1 MADTSTPVAPQRQ
14 QFVNLDLVRHMMQR
28 CTLAGVSRWIL
39 FTIASH
45 ANREHRQCFCSIN
58 TLARE
63 SGWSRRTV
71 TQHIGQLEQLGLLKC
86 VGIHHSGTNI
96 YQVQLEDVWQRASAS
111 ANVASTA
118 SAPERPAVVAAPAP
132 APAPALAPAPMPTF
146 APVCDPDLTPAPA
159 PTSAPDIAP
168 VTSRAPTLHM
178 EAPAPVPS
186 PAPTSAPLPQAAC
199 TGTTDPI
206 SRPAP
211 APATIQAGGADGGG
225 AINADTIGQLNAQRR
240 RNGKDPLCHHDIV
253 QLGTEA
259 AKAGLT
265 PLQAAQWVLARPK
278 RNFFRAEYYTP
289 PPAAPEPPSPDAQA
303 AARVL
308 ARLQPPST
316 ALTTEEQE
324 ARARAGREANEHLR
338 QYLAGLKISSDQSIC
353 TRDGGPHDTGAPSTP
368 KSGPPNTR
376 WARQA
381 IELFVAG
388 QTVSHY
394 RLHTACKV
402 LGIQLPK
409 LRAHTGAQRPGAS

>member
-1 MADTSTPVAPQRQ
+1 MCLPLPFRSGVVRAIVQPVRNGANTMADTLTPVAPQRQ
-14 QFVNLDLVRHMMQR
+14 LYVNLDLVRHMMQR
-28 CTLAGVSRWIL
+28 CTLSGVSRWIL

-86 VGIHHSGTNI
+86 MGVHHSGTNI
-96 YQVQLEDVWQRASAS
+96 YQVQLDEVWQRASAS
-111 ANVASTA
+111 SNAASIACATDK
-118 SAPERPAVVAAPAP
+118 PVAPAP
-132 APAPALAPAPMPTF
+132 APEPAPMPTF

-159 PTSAPDIAP
+159 PALAPDI
-168 VTSRAPTLHM
+168 
-178 EAPAPVPS
+178 APVPS
-186 PAPTSAPLPQAAC
+186 PAPPPPHVELMPVAEPT
-199 TGTTDPI
+199 
-206 SRPAP
+206 PAP
-211 APATIQAGGADGGG
+211 APAPAGSASSNG
-225 AINADTIGQLNAQRR
+225 AINADTIGQLNAQRQ
-240 RNGKDPLCHHDIV
+240 RNGRDALCHHDIV

-308 ARLQPPST
+308 TRLQPPPT
-316 ALTTEEQE
+316 ALTAEEQE
-324 ARARAGREANEHLR
+324 ARIRAGREANEHLR

>member
-14 QFVNLDLVRHMMQR
+14 LYVNLDLVRHMMQR
-28 CTLAGVSRWIL
+28 CTLSGVSRWIL

-86 VGIHHSGTNI
+86 VGMHHSGTNI
-96 YQVQLEDVWQRASAS
+96 YQVQLDEVWQQASAS
-111 ANVASTA
+111 ASAATQACAPDEPAAAAS
-118 SAPERPAVVAAPAP
+118 VLAPAP
-132 APAPALAPAPMPTF
+132 APITAQEAPTF
-146 APVCDPDLTPAPA
+146 TPAVCDPDLAPAPAPTPAPEMAPVPTPAPA
-159 PTSAPDIAP
+159 P
-168 VTSRAPTLHM
+168 
-178 EAPAPVPS
+178 
-186 PAPTSAPLPQAAC
+186 
-199 TGTTDPI
+199 
-206 SRPAP
+206 
-211 APATIQAGGADGGG
+211 AGGADGGG

-240 RNGKDPLCHHDIV
+240 RNGKDALCHRDIV
-253 QLGTEA
+253 QLGAEA

-289 PPAAPEPPSPDAQA
+289 PPAAPEPPSADAQA

-308 ARLQPPST
+308 ARLQPPPT
-316 ALTTEEQE
+316 ALTAEKQE
-324 ARARAGREANEHLR
+324 ARIRAGREANEHLR

>member
-1 MADTSTPVAPQRQ
+1 MADTLTPVAPQRQ
-14 QFVNLDLVRHMMQR
+14 LYVNLDLVRHMMQR
-28 CTLAGVSRWIL
+28 CTLSGVSRWIL

-96 YQVQLEDVWQRASAS
+96 YQVQLDEVWQRASAQ
-111 ANVASTA
+111 A
-118 SAPERPAVVAAPAP
+118 SAATQACAPDEPAAAASVLAPAP
-132 APAPALAPAPMPTF
+132 APITAQEAPTF
-146 APVCDPDLTPAPA
+146 TPAVCDPDLTPAPA
-159 PTSAPDIAP
+159 PTPAPD
-168 VTSRAPTLHM
+168 M
-178 EAPAPVPS
+178 APVPS
-186 PAPTSAPLPQAAC
+186 LAPPPPVELMPVAEPT
-199 TGTTDPI
+199 
-206 SRPAP
+206 PAP
-211 APATIQAGGADGGG
+211 APAPAGSASSNG

-308 ARLQPPST
+308 ARLQPPPT
-316 ALTTEEQE
+316 ALTAEEQE
-324 ARARAGREANEHLR
+324 ARIRAGREANEHLR

>member
-1 MADTSTPVAPQRQ
+1 MADTHTPVAPQRQ
-14 QFVNLDLVRHMMQR
+14 QYVNLDLVRHMMQR
-28 CTLAGVSRWIL
+28 CTLSGVSRWIL

-86 VGIHHSGTNI
+86 VGMHHSGTNI
-96 YQVQLEDVWQRASAS
+96 YQVQLDEVWQRASAS

-118 SAPERPAVVAAPAP
+118 SAPERPPVVAAPAP
-132 APAPALAPAPMPTF
+132 APAPAPMPTS

-159 PTSAPDIAP
+159 PTPAPEMAP
-168 VTSRAPTLHM
+168 VA
-178 EAPAPVPS
+178 APVPS
-186 PAPTSAPLPQAAC
+186 PAPPPTVVSVPVAATAPTSALLLQAAC

-211 APATIQAGGADGGG
+211 APAPIAAGGANSDG

-308 ARLQPPST
+308 ACLQPPST